1 MKQRFLARVS
11 SAVLALLLAAHA
23 AQAQGLQTGTITG
36 IVTSQDD
43 APLPGVTVTASS
55 PALQEV
61 REAVTDVNGVYYLR
75 ALPPGTYTVQFTLA
89 GFQTAHRDEVAVNLG
104 GSADI
109 HATLPV
115 ATQSEL
121 VTVTAEAPSVLATTA
136 TGRNVTKAAI
146 DAMPV
151 GRRPVDI
158 AELAPGLT
166 ANTFNA
172 GQLSIGGGF
181 GYDNLFMVNGV
192 DTNDNI
198 FGTQN
203 NLFIEDA
210 VQEVSVLTGGLPAS
224 YGRFTGGVVNV
235 ITRSG
240 GNTFSGS
247 FRENLSNPSWIAETP
262 RQVAN
267 KIEHPS
273 LLSRAHEGTF
283 GGPIAVDRLWFFTA
297 GRYEQTNIANT
308 FAQTAGA
315 YTRTDTNR
323 RGELKLTAT
332 PGAGQMVQASYITNH
347 TRQANASGLPAALLV
362 DASTLVTRTL
372 PNNLFAASYN
382 GVLAGRYFA
391 TAQFSRKTQGFRNNG
406 GTSTAIADSPFR
418 TLGATA
424 GVPGSL
430 FYHSPYLDAT
440 DPENRDNHQVA
451 GSVSYLLSTRSSGS
465 HDLKGGVESFVNR
478 AKGGNSQSSTGYVF
492 VTDYLVQ
499 GGRPVLSADGRPTP
513 VFTPGVSQAWNFVAT
528 RGATLNIRTTS
539 LYLQDRWVVSPR
551 VTLDLGVRSEI
562 VRGNATGDITTV
574 DTTSFLPRLAAAY
587 DVRGTGRTIVQ
598 ATYGMYGGRYGQTQF
613 ATNTNVGRPSEVDYV
628 YTGPA
633 GQGADFAPGLDVANY
648 TRVVFANFPT
658 ANVRVADD
666 LSAPRV
672 SEATTAIGQ
681 ALGDRG
687 HVKATYVWRQ
697 TSNLVEDFADLST
710 GVTSVPNVGDVTN
723 RLLRNTS
730 DPSRGYSA
738 VILEGSFVSAAR
750 YTLGGDY
757 TVQLRNRGSF
767 AGEAASQPGIPSVY
781 ANFPE
786 IFGPALDRLMPEGR
800 LDNYQQ
806 HKLRVYGVLMQ
817 SLGRFGAVDIA
828 PLWRVN
834 SGTVYSLTASIPVP
848 QAQLAR
854 NPGYPVNDINPLV
867 RETVFF
873 GERGSGQFKGYGVLD
888 LAATYRIPVW
898 RTLAPWAKIEVYNA
912 LNNQKQIA
920 WDRTVTADPAG
931 GLDANGI
938 PVAYVKG
945 PRFGQAT
952 ADNQFPQPFLG
963 QNGGRAFR
971 MAFGLRF

>member
-1 MKQRFLARVS
+1 MNQGFRRLFI
-11 SAVLALLLAAHA
+11 AVFSLVLVGHVAH
-23 AQAQGLQTGTITG
+23 AQGLQTGTMTG
-36 IVTSQDD
+36 IVSSQDA

-55 PALQEV
+55 SALQDT

-89 GFQTAHRDEVAVNLG
+89 GFQSALRDAVAVTLG
-104 GSADI
+104 GTADV

-115 ATQSEL
+115 ATQTEL
-121 VTVTAEAPSVLATTA
+121 VTVTAEAPSVLATTS

-151 GRRPVDI
+151 GRRPTDL

-172 GQLSIGGGF
+172 GQLAIGGAF

-203 NLFIEDA
+203 NVFIEDA
-210 VQEVSVLTGGLPAS
+210 VQEVSVLTGGVPAS
-224 YGRFTGGVVNV
+224 YGRFSGGVINV

-240 GNTFSGS
+240 GNVFSGS
-247 FRENLSNPSWIAETP
+247 FRENLSNPAWITETP
-262 RQVAN
+262 RQVQN
-267 KIEHPS
+267 S
-273 LLSRAHEGTF
+273 LTNPDLLGRTYEGTF
-283 GGPIAVDRLWFFTA
+283 GGPVALDRLWFFTA
-297 GRYEQTNIANT
+297 GRYEQINLANT

-323 RGELKLTAT
+323 RGELKLTGT
-332 PGAGQMVQASYITNH
+332 PGAGQMVQASYIINH
-347 TRQANASGLPAALLV
+347 TRQANASGLPPFLLV

-372 PNNLFAASYN
+372 PNDLFAASYS

-406 GTSTAIADSPFR
+406 GTSAAIADSPFR
-418 TLGATA
+418 TLGATP

-430 FYHSPYLDAT
+430 FYHAPYLDAT
-440 DPENRDNHQVA
+440 DPENRDNHQLA
-451 GSVSYLLSTRSSGS
+451 ASVSYLLSTRGTGT

-478 AKGGNSQSSTGYVF
+478 ARGGNSQSSTGYVF
-492 VTDYLVQ
+492 ATDYLVQ
-499 GGRPVLSADGRPTP
+499 SGRPVLSASGRPSP

-528 RGATLNIRTTS
+528 RGAILDIRTTS
-539 LYLQDRWVVSPR
+539 LYAQDRWVVSPT
-551 VTLDLGVRSEI
+551 VTLDLGVRGEI
-562 VRGNATGDITTV
+562 VRGQATGDITTV
-574 DTTSFLPRLAAAY
+574 STMSIMPRLAMAVDA
-587 DVRGTGRTIVQ
+587 RGNGRTIVQ

-613 ATNTNVGRPSEVDYV
+613 ATNTNVGRPSETDYV

-633 GQGADFAPGLDVANY
+633 GQGADFAPGFDLANY
-648 TRVVFANFPT
+648 SRVVFANVPT

-672 SEATTAIGQ
+672 SEATAAIGQ
-681 ALGDRG
+681 ALGGRG
-687 HVKATYVWRQ
+687 HAKATYVWRR
-697 TSNLVEDFADLST
+697 TTNFVEDFADLST
-710 GVTSVPNVGDVTN
+710 GVTTVPAVGVVTN

-730 DPSRGYSA
+730 DPSRGYA
-738 VILEGSFVSAAR
+738 ALILEGSYDSSDRLTV
-750 YTLGGDY
+750 GGDY

-767 AGEAASQPGIPSVY
+767 SGEAASQPGIPSVFG
-781 ANFPE
+781 NFPE

-800 LDNYQQ
+800 MDNYQQ
-806 HKLRVYGVLMQ
+806 HKLRVYGVLLQ
-817 SLGRFGAVDIA
+817 PLGRFGAVDVS

-854 NPGYPVNDINPLV
+854 NPGYPVNDINPFV

-873 GERGSGQFKGYGVLD
+873 GERGSGEFKGYGAVD
-888 LAATYRIPVW
+888 LAVTYRIPVW
-898 RTLAPWAKIEVYNA
+898 RTVAPWAKVEIYNA

-920 WDRTVTADPAG
+920 WDRTVTVDPNG

-938 PVAYVKG
+938 PLAYLKG
-945 PRFGQAT
+945 PRFGQVT
-952 ADNQFPQPFLG
+952 ADNQYPQPFLG

-971 MAFGLRF
+971 MAFGVKF